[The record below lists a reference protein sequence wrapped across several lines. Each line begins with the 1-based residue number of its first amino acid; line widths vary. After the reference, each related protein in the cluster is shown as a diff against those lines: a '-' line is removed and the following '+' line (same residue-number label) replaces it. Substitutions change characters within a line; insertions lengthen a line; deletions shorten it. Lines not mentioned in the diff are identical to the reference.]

1 MYFIDEKAK
10 ERMGHMAIPV
20 WNTCKTAIR
29 RIGVTKNSFSIMPNG
44 SVKFMIYLRFIIIN
58 LPCKAL
64 LFAHCSFAQWN
75 NSKQTR
81 FS

>member
-10 ERMGHMAIPV
+10 ERMGHMAISV
-20 WNTCKTAIR
+20 WNTWKTAIR
-29 RIGVTKNSFSIMPNG
+29 RIGVTKNRFSIMPNG
-44 SVKFMIYLRFIIIN
+44 SVKLLICLRFVIIN
-58 LPCKAL
+58 LPCKAP
-64 LFAHCSFAQWN
+64 LFAHCSFPQRN